1 MPPLKYLKCRCI
13 LCLFDGVQRRLEWP
27 ETWWIIIIGNVKY
40 EIDWWRWD
48 LKSAPFSERYSLALP
63 WLVVLEKNIWS
74 NANNEFYILCSS
86 PCKPAPKKPL
96 LWQQVMF
103 SPALLWKEPSHL
115 LNAAA
120 GGKNVGANG
129 FFATYPSIN
138 DHTFQSPPQSCA
150 SELGVWSKFVIKIS
164 FASIFN
170 HWMVD

>member
-1 MPPLKYLKCRCI
+1 MASIAALNDLRHDELLSLIMSNLSLRLPMTLRPEKCAFFRKVFFGI
-13 LCLFDGVQRRLEWP
+13 
-27 ETWWIIIIGNVKY
+27 
-40 EIDWWRWD
+40 
-48 LKSAPFSERYSLALP
+48 ALISCP
-63 WLVVLEKNIWS
+63 GKNIWS